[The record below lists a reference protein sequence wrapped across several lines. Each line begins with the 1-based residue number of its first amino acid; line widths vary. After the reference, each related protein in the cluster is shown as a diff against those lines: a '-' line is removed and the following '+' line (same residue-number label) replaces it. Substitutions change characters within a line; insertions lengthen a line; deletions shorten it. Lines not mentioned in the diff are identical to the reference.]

1 MIRNEEIETAGN
13 QKNLHKED
21 ITVIVVSCGVF
32 CGTLFSKE
40 AMVRRLFSD
49 NANEL

>member
-32 CGTLFSKE
+32 CNTSFSRK
-40 AMVRRLFSD
+40 AIVRRLFSD

>member
-21 ITVIVVSCGVF
+21 TVIVVSCGVF

-40 AMVRRLFSD
+40 AIVRRLFSD